1 VDGNTIAPW
10 TKELLLHSVGQ
21 LESLDHLSAR
31 NLEAAGD
38 PLDFGP
44 GLRGWVR
51 AGTSFLAVLVMLL
64 IGWQFALVGSGLNDP
79 DIWWHLRNA
88 QYLFQTHQLPIHD
101 MYSFTVGGHY
111 WVSHE
116 WLSEIPYYLAYGAFG
131 LPALKVLPFL
141 LLDLIFLLLLYLC
154 YQESRNFKA
163 SVVACLF
170 STMLATVSFG
180 PRTILF
186 GYVYLVILLI
196 ILQRFRQRGDGP
208 LWLLPPL
215 FCLWINTHGSW
226 SLGLILFAL
235 IGISGLVGGTWGRI
249 ESTRWT
255 PAQLRKLITV
265 GAASLAALFI
275 NPFGWRLVFYPLDL
289 AFNQKL
295 NITHIA
301 EWITVDFHTVRGK
314 LVLGLIV
321 GLLLSALIRNR
332 RWNLGELLLLLF
344 ALYSGLTYVRFL
356 ILLGIVVAPV
366 LAQTLDFFPRYR
378 PHEDTP
384 KINTAVILLMIAAM
398 IYAWPRSAKVEKSIN
413 EEYPSG
419 VLPYL
424 QEHPLQG
431 NMLNYYLWGG
441 YLGWHNP
448 QIKVFVDSRVDIFEY
463 EGVLKDYLDI
473 LSLNNIESI
482 VQKHHIRYVLFPPG
496 EGFTYALEHDPK
508 HWKVLYKDKVCL
520 LFEKQSDTPD
530 SSALAH

>member
-1 VDGNTIAPW
+1 MNNVIAIEKVDQLVISTPEAP
-10 TKELLLHSVGQ
+10 
-21 LESLDHLSAR
+21 
-31 NLEAAGD
+31 GD
-38 PLDFGP
+38 PMNFGSGP
-44 GLRGWVR
+44 RGWFR
-51 AGTSFLAVLVMLL
+51 AGTSFLAVLVMVL
-64 IGWQFALVGSGLNDP
+64 IGWQFALVGWHLNDP

-88 QYLFQTHQLPIHD
+88 QYLFQHHQLPSHD
-101 MYSFTVGGHY
+101 MYSFTVAGHA

-116 WLSEIPYYLAYGAFG
+116 WLSEIPYYFAYRAFG
-131 LPALKVLPFL
+131 LSGLKAMTFVVL
-141 LLDLIFLLLLYLC
+141 DVIFLLLLYLC

-163 SVVACLF
+163 SIVACLF
-170 STMLATVSFG
+170 ATMIATVSYG

-196 ILQRFRQRGDGP
+196 VLQRFRQRGDAP
-208 LWLLPPL
+208 LWVLPPL

-226 SLGLILFAL
+226 SLGMILFAL
-235 IGISGLVGGTWGRI
+235 IGISGFVDGTWGRI
-249 ESTRWT
+249 ESRRWT
-255 PAQLRKLITV
+255 PSQQRKLIVT
-265 GAASLAALFI
+265 AAFSIAALFI

-295 NITHIA
+295 NITHVA

-314 LVLGLIV
+314 LVLVLMI
-321 GLLLSALIRNR
+321 GLLLSALMRNR
-332 RWNLGELLLLLF
+332 RWNLGELLIFLF

-366 LAQTLDFFPRYR
+366 LAQTLDFIPRYR

-384 KINTAVILLMIAAM
+384 KVNTCVILILIGAM
-398 IYAWPRSAKVEKSIN
+398 VYAWPRSAKVEKSVN

-424 QEHPLQG
+424 QAHPLQG

-473 LSLNNIESI
+473 LSLNNIENI
-482 VQKHHIRYVLFPPG
+482 VQKHKIRYVLFPPG
-496 EGFTYALEHDPK
+496 EGFTYALQHDPQ
-508 HWKVLYKDKVCL
+508 HWKLLYQDKVCL
-520 LFEKQSDTPD
+520 LFEKQADVP
-530 SSALAH
+530 

>member
-1 VDGNTIAPW
+1 M
-10 TKELLLHSVGQ
+10 HSVSQ
-21 LESLDHLSAR
+21 IERSDPLVRQKLEGT
-31 NLEAAGD
+31 GD
-38 PLDFGP
+38 PLDFGT
-44 GLRGWVR
+44 GLGGLIR
-51 AGTSFLAVLVMLL
+51 AGTSFLAVLVVLL
-64 IGWQFALVGSGLNDP
+64 IGWQFTFVGSGLNDP

-88 QYLFQTHQLPIHD
+88 QYLFHTHHLPVHD
-101 MYSFTVGGHY
+101 MYSFTVAGHY

-116 WLSEIPYYLAYGAFG
+116 WLSEIPYYLTYRALG
-131 LPALKVLPFL
+131 LCGLKVLTFL
-141 LLDLIFLLLLYLC
+141 VLDVIFLLLLYLC
-154 YQESRNFKA
+154 YQESHNFKA
-163 SVVACLF
+163 SIVACLF

-196 ILQRFRQRGDGP
+196 ILQRFRQRGDAP
-208 LWLLPPL
+208 LWILPPL

-226 SLGLILFAL
+226 SLGMILFGL
-235 IGISGLVGGTWGRI
+235 IGISGLIGGTWGRI

-255 PAQLRKLITV
+255 PAQLRKLVITGV
-265 GAASLAALFI
+265 ASVAALFV

-295 NITHIA
+295 NITHVA

-314 LVLGLIV
+314 LVLALVV

-332 RWNLGELLLLLF
+332 RWNLSELLILLF

-384 KINTAVILLMIAAM
+384 KINTAVIFIMIAAM

-424 QEHPLQG
+424 QSHPLQG
-431 NMLNYYLWGG
+431 NMLNFYLWGG
-441 YLGWHNP
+441 YLGWHN
-448 QIKVFVDSRVDIFEY
+448 QAIKIFVDSRVDIFEY
-463 EGVLKDYLDI
+463 EGVLQDYLDI
-473 LSLNNIESI
+473 LSLNNIDKVI
-482 VQKHHIRYVLFPPG
+482 AKHRIRYVLFPPG
-496 EGFTYALEHDPK
+496 EGFTYALQHDPQ
-508 HWKVLYKDKVCL
+508 HWKVLYQDKVCL
-520 LFEKQSDTPD
+520 LFEKQPGNPD
-530 SSALAH
+530 MSAPPTR

>member
-1 VDGNTIAPW
+1 VPEAGQVEVFETPTIRN
-10 TKELLLHSVGQ
+10 S
-21 LESLDHLSAR
+21 SLS
-31 NLEAAGD
+31 GD
-38 PLDFGP
+38 PLDFGS
-44 GLRGWVR
+44 GLRGWFR
-51 AGTSFLAVLVMLL
+51 AGTSFLAVLTMVLL
-64 IGWQFALVGSGLNDP
+64 GWQFAMVGSSLNDP

-88 QYLFQTHQLPIHD
+88 QYLFQHHQLPSHD
-101 MYSFTVGGHY
+101 MYSFTVAGHA

-116 WLSEIPYYLAYGAFG
+116 WLSEIPYYLAYRALGVSG
-131 LPALKVLPFL
+131 LKVMTFVV
-141 LLDLIFLLLLYLC
+141 LDVIFLLLLYLC

-170 STMLATVSFG
+170 ATTIATVSYG

-186 GYVYLVILLI
+186 GYLYLVVLLI
-196 ILQRFRQRGDGP
+196 ILQRFRQHGDAP

-226 SLGLILFAL
+226 SLGLILFSL

-249 ESTRWT
+249 ASTRWT
-255 PAQLRKLITV
+255 PAQIRKLVTA

-295 NITHIA
+295 NITHVA

-332 RWNLGELLLLLF
+332 RWNFAELLILLF

-356 ILLGIVVAPV
+356 ILLGIIVAPV
-366 LAQTLDFFPRYR
+366 LAQILEFLPRYR

-384 KINTAVILLMIAAM
+384 KINTAVILILIGAM
-398 IYAWPRSAKVEKSIN
+398 IYAWPRSAKVEKSI
-413 EEYPSG
+413 EESYPSG

-424 QEHPLQG
+424 QDHPLQG

-448 QIKVFVDSRVDIFEY
+448 QIKDFVDSRVDIFEY

-473 LSLNNIESI
+473 LSLNNIDSVI
-482 VQKHHIRYVLFPPG
+482 QKHHIRYVLFPPG
-496 EGFTYALEHDPK
+496 EGFTYALEHDPR

-520 LFEKQSDTPD
+520 LFEKQSDTLD
-530 SSALAH
+530 TSAPVH